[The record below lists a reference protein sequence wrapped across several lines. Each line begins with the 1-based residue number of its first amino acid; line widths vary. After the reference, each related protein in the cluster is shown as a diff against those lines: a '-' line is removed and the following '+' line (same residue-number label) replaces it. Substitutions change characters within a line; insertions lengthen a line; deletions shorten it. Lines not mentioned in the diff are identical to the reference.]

1 MKKKKASSEPE
12 LNALAQ
18 GNIGGQ
24 NISFLL
30 STGSEC
36 VSQGQGAA
44 APPDRA

>member
-1 MKKKKASSEPE
+1 MASSEPE

-30 STGSEC
+30 LTGSEC
-36 VSQGQGAA
+36 VSQGWGACSTT
-44 APPDRA
+44 